1 MGSRGSAPVIPG
13 GRMTSA
19 PTSSS
24 PAPYPSLPPERRKL
38 AHFAAS
44 PLPNKAFGFAGGP
57 IGFVAHTMQGPGVIG
72 AARRRARR
80 PGAPLEVCLL
90 PVPWSRL
97 LTKDGGCFAPG
108 RGTFHGWKVPKDPRA
123 VVLTK
128 YASLGTPRR
137 GHSSY
142 APLLVLS
149 QPRPKV
155 VVGFPGAPPP
165 MISEPGAHVWTVPQ
179 IYSARA

>member
-1 MGSRGSAPVIPG
+1 MKRRLGGRLRTSAPTPKMYTIPVGAAVLG
-13 GRMTSA
+13 GPPDRPTHPAGAAPCAPPGRLRTSA

-80 PGAPLEVCLL
+80 PGAPQKPPHPSSPTAMPPSPLWVEGLEAGKISM
-90 PVPWSRL
+90 PTK
-97 LTKDGGCFAPG
+97 LTLKEI
-108 RGTFHGWKVPKDPRA
+108 
-123 VVLTK
+123 
-128 YASLGTPRR
+128 
-137 GHSSY
+137 SSC
-142 APLLVLS
+142 
-149 QPRPKV
+149 
-155 VVGFPGAPPP
+155 
-165 MISEPGAHVWTVPQ
+165 
-179 IYSARA
+179 